1 MTQWGNS
8 NVVEDYLTALFRA
21 EEWDEEPTTGKLA
34 EVIGVTAST
43 VSATLKKLNLEGFV
57 NYRPYGDIELTPAGR
72 DIAINVIRRRRII
85 ETYLSE
91 KLGLGA
97 HELHGEADLLEHAV
111 SPRVLEKMF
120 QAVGYPTLDP
130 HGDPIPTES
139 GEMTINDGLML
150 LELKAGASATVTRVR
165 DGNPSVVRYLT
176 GVGITVG
183 TTVTVVEALRDI
195 ATLRLQIGEIFQ
207 DIPLAVANA
216 VRVSR

>member
-139 GEMTINDGLML
+139 GEMTINYGLML

-183 TTVTVVEALRDI
+183 TTVTVVEALSDI
-195 ATLRLQIGEIFQ
+195 ATLRLQIGEMFQ

-216 VRVSR
+216 VCVSR

>member
-120 QAVGYPTLDP
+120 QAVGFPTLDP

-139 GEMTINDGLML
+139 GEMSISDGLML
-150 LELKAGASATVTRVR
+150 LDLNAGASATVTRVR

-183 TTVTVVEALRDI
+183 TTVTVVEALSDV
-195 ATLRLQIGEIFQ
+195 ATLRLQIGEMFQ

>member
-1 MTQWGNS
+1 MQWGNS

-43 VSATLKKLNLEGFV
+43 VSATLKKLNPEGFV

-150 LELKAGASATVTRVR
+150 LKLKAGASATVTRVR

-183 TTVTVVEALRDI
+183 TTVTVVEALSDI
-195 ATLRLQIGEIFQ
+195 ATLRLQIGEMFQ

>member
-97 HELHGEADLLEHAV
+97 HELHSEADLLEHAV

-139 GEMTINDGLML
+139 GEMSINDGLML
-150 LELKAGASATVTRVR
+150 LDLNAGASATVTRVR

-183 TTVTVVEALRDI
+183 TTVTVVEALSDV
-195 ATLRLQIGEIFQ
+195 ATLRLQIGEMFQ

>member
-139 GEMTINDGLML
+139 GEMSINDGLML
-150 LELKAGASATVTRVR
+150 LDLNAGAPATVTRVR

-183 TTVTVVEALRDI
+183 TTVTVVEALSDI
-195 ATLRLQIGEIFQ
+195 ATLRLQIGEMFQ

>member
-1 MTQWGNS
+1 MQWGVS

-43 VSATLKKLNLEGFV
+43 VSATLKKLSLEGFV
-57 NYRPYGDIELTPAGR
+57 NYRPYGDIELTPSGR
-72 DIAINVIRRRRII
+72 EIAVNVIRRRRII

-120 QAVGYPTLDP
+120 QAVGFPTIDP
-130 HGDPIPTES
+130 HGDPIPDES
-139 GEMTINDGLML
+139 GEMSANEGLML
-150 LELKAGASATVTRVR
+150 LDLEKGTSATVTRVK

-176 GVGITVG
+176 GVGISVG
-183 TTVTVVEALRDI
+183 ATITIVEVIGDI
-195 ATLRLQIGEIFQ
+195 ATLRLQIEDAIQ

-216 VRVSR
+216 VRVSH

>member
-139 GEMTINDGLML
+139 GEMSINDGLML
-150 LELKAGASATVTRVR
+150 LDLNAGASATVTRVR

-195 ATLRLQIGEIFQ
+195 ATLRLQIGEMFQ
-207 DIPLAVANA
+207 NIPLAVANA

>member
-139 GEMTINDGLML
+139 GEMSINDGLML

-176 GVGITVG
+176 GVGITAG
-183 TTVTVVEALRDI
+183 TTVTVVEALSDI
-195 ATLRLQIGEIFQ
+195 ATLRLQIGEMFQ

>member
-139 GEMTINDGLML
+139 GEMTINYGLML

-195 ATLRLQIGEIFQ
+195 ATLRLQIGEMFQ

>member
-139 GEMTINDGLML
+139 GEMSINDGLML

-176 GVGITVG
+176 GVGITAG
-183 TTVTVVEALRDI
+183 TTVTVVEALSDI
-195 ATLRLQIGEIFQ
+195 ATLRLQIGEMFQ
-207 DIPLAVANA
+207 DIP
-216 VRVSR
+216 

>member
-1 MTQWGNS
+1 M
-8 NVVEDYLTALFRA
+8 
-21 EEWDEEPTTGKLA
+21 
-34 EVIGVTAST
+34 
-43 VSATLKKLNLEGFV
+43 
-57 NYRPYGDIELTPAGR
+57 
-72 DIAINVIRRRRII
+72 IRRRRII

-111 SPRVLEKMF
+111 SPLVLEKMF

-150 LELKAGASATVTRVR
+150 LGLKAGASATVTRVR

-183 TTVTVVEALRDI
+183 TTVTVVEALSDI
-195 ATLRLQIGEIFQ
+195 ATLRLQIGEMFQ

>member
-139 GEMTINDGLML
+139 GEMSINDGLML
-150 LELKAGASATVTRVR
+150 LDLNAGASATVTRVR

-183 TTVTVVEALRDI
+183 TTVTVVEALSDI
-195 ATLRLQIGEIFQ
+195 ATLRLQIGEMFQ

-216 VRVSR
+216 VRVSH

>member
-1 MTQWGNS
+1 M
-8 NVVEDYLTALFRA
+8 EDYLTALFRA

-130 HGDPIPTES
+130 HRDPIPTES
-139 GEMTINDGLML
+139 GEMSINDGLML
-150 LELKAGASATVTRVR
+150 LDLNAGASATVTRVR

-183 TTVTVVEALRDI
+183 TTVTVVEALSDI
-195 ATLRLQIGEIFQ
+195 ATLRLQIGEMFQ

>member
-1 MTQWGNS
+1 M
-8 NVVEDYLTALFRA
+8 EDYLTALFRA

-111 SPRVLEKMF
+111 SPRVMEKMF

-183 TTVTVVEALRDI
+183 TTVTVVEALSDI
-195 ATLRLQIGEIFQ
+195 ATLRLQIGEMFQ

-216 VRVSR
+216 ARVSR

>member
-43 VSATLKKLNLEGFV
+43 VSATLKKLNPEGFV

-150 LELKAGASATVTRVR
+150 LKLKAGASATVTRVR

-183 TTVTVVEALRDI
+183 TTVTVVEALSDI
-195 ATLRLQIGEIFQ
+195 ATLRLQIGEMFQ

>member
-139 GEMTINDGLML
+139 GEMSISDGLML
-150 LELKAGASATVTRVR
+150 LDLNAGASATVTRVR

-183 TTVTVVEALRDI
+183 TTVTVVEALSDV
-195 ATLRLQIGEIFQ
+195 ATLRLQIGEMFQ

>member
-72 DIAINVIRRRRII
+72 DIAMNVIRRRRII

-91 KLGLGA
+91 KLGLSA

-139 GEMTINDGLML
+139 GEMSINDGLML

-183 TTVTVVEALRDI
+183 TTVTVVEALNDI

-216 VRVSR
+216 VRVSH

>member
-139 GEMTINDGLML
+139 GEMSINDGLML
-150 LELKAGASATVTRVR
+150 LDLNAGASATVTRVR

-183 TTVTVVEALRDI
+183 TTVTVVEALSDV
-195 ATLRLQIGEIFQ
+195 ATLRLQIGEMFQ

>member
-139 GEMTINDGLML
+139 GEMSINDGLML
-150 LELKAGASATVTRVR
+150 LDLNAGASATVTRVR

-195 ATLRLQIGEIFQ
+195 ATLRLQIGEMFQ